1 MEQIK
6 AKGAPRHLGKGLMI
20 LSAFLTATGQ
30 LFWKWGHTNL
40 WYMAIGFICYG
51 LGALFMIKSFSLEKL
66 SVAYPLMSIS
76 YIVALFYGEFFLD
89 EPLSIKKLAAVALLG
104 IGVTLTSYEK

>member
-1 MEQIK
+1 MEQVK
-6 AKGAPRHLGKGLMI
+6 AQSAQRHLGKLFMI

-30 LFWKWGHTNL
+30 LFWKWGHANMV
-40 WYMAIGFICYG
+40 YMGIGFVCYG
-51 LGALFMIKSFSLEKL
+51 LGAILMIKSFSLEKL
-66 SVAYPLMSIS
+66 SVAYPLMCIS

-89 EPLSIKKLAAVALLG
+89 EPLTLKKLAAVALLG

>member
-1 MEQIK
+1 MEQVK
-6 AKGAPRHLGKGLMI
+6 AQSAPRHLGKLFMI

-40 WYMAIGFICYG
+40 VYMGIGFVCYG
-51 LGALFMIKSFSLEKL
+51 LGAILMIKSFSLEKL
-66 SVAYPLMSIS
+66 SVAYPLMCIS

-89 EPLSIKKLAAVALLG
+89 EPLTLKKLAAVALLG